1 MNHELTIPEP
11 VIGAAATILRQYVP
25 EITPSFLKAAI
36 LQYHYSGDSTEK
48 KGVIQRK
55 LTRKE
60 CCQILDISMNTLG
73 RYIQAGYLKVIKL
86 GPRLVRVDPES
97 VQNLLDNGIP
107 EDFESEAGGSTETEA
122 VR

>member
-73 RYIQAGYLKVIKL
+73 RYIQSGYLKTIKL

-97 VQNLLDNGIP
+97 VQNLLNNGIP
-107 EDFESEAGGSTETEA
+107 ENFESETDSTETEA